1 MLLLYIVSFKEFG
14 SLVCLWHD
22 VKLRKTQLEVRSL
35 TATWSR
41 DLWGHRVVVF
51 LEMCQI
57 VGWTA
62 MANLAALRAAVFSLS
77 AKNLT
82 GGWNQPPPPVRGLMT
97 LFRLRMVKQILPSGR
112 IVSWSPWSSWK
123 FLPSLRSCKNLS
135 GWPRTSRNYLPAP
148 GIIIYYFHASSLFY
162 FYICMSSFLLLCY
175 LAFIFLRMSS
185 FLLLSFLCYL
195 AFLTSIFKMSS
206 FFLLCYL
213 AFLFFA

>member
-77 AKNLT
+77 ATNLR
-82 GGWNQPPPPVRGLMT
+82 GGVEINPPPPVRGLSC
-97 LFRLRMVKQILPSGR
+97 ILP
-112 IVSWSPWSSWK
+112 ICIP
-123 FLPSLRSCKNLS
+123 
-135 GWPRTSRNYLPAP
+135 LPAEVFVLP
-148 GIIIYYFHASSLFY
+148 HRMRVAARCTPIAPRSYSWTSFPELVPRSQRYRSAQIDPASHSAT
-162 FYICMSSFLLLCY
+162 IELLIDTLLT
-175 LAFIFLRMSS
+175 LAD
-185 FLLLSFLCYL
+185 YV
-195 AFLTSIFKMSS
+195 
-206 FFLLCYL
+206 
-213 AFLFFA
+213 